1 MKNLTGV
8 GKQRPHRHI
17 ISTDSR
23 QPGSI
28 GRTRRRL
35 ILNKILVPVDFSP
48 CSFLAAASAIALA
61 RRFGACVVLL
71 HVAEIGSPAYELGA
85 TDFPDM
91 EFIIRRELRR
101 KFLALFGKRVGL
113 QVSIQ
118 VQAGWPFPGG
128 KRPFA
133 EIVEAARALN
143 VDLIVIGTHGRT
155 GLDHLLI
162 GSTAERVVRH
172 APCPVLVVRGSGY
185 ESFSRSKAA
194 RNRDGARDR
203 RVFGRG

>member
-1 MKNLTGV
+1 M
-8 GKQRPHRHI
+8 
-17 ISTDSR
+17 
-23 QPGSI
+23 
-28 GRTRRRL
+28 
-35 ILNKILVPVDFSP
+35 
-48 CSFLAAASAIALA
+48 
-61 RRFGACVVLL
+61 
-71 HVAEIGSPAYELGA
+71 EI
-85 TDFPDM
+85 
-91 EFIIRRELRR
+91 IIRRELRK

-133 EIVEAARALN
+133 EIVQAAKALN

-172 APCPVLVVRGSGY
+172 AHCPVLVVRGSGY
-185 ESFSRSKAA
+185 KSFSRSKAA
-194 RNRDGARDR
+194 RNRDA
-203 RVFGRG
+203 V